1 MPNQIDAAHLTRLGS
16 SDLFVSRVGLGCWP
30 MSGISSLDV
39 TDELSIA
46 TIRAA
51 IHHGVNFF
59 DTAYSYGYDGR
70 SDRLLGQA
78 LRNDRDRA
86 VIAHKVGTHW
96 DELQQRVVDGRPE
109 TLIDQAQQCLLRL
122 DMNYVD
128 VMYLHCPDPSV
139 PIEES
144 AGAIAEICK
153 RGWAR
158 YAAVSN
164 VNSEQANRFAAVCP
178 IVAFQPFFNM
188 FQQDAVRELLPV
200 AMAHNVSMVCY
211 WVLMKGLLSGHLKRD
226 NVFDPSDRRL
236 TYPIFQGQAWQKA
249 QNVLD
254 RLRHIADEL
263 DCTVSQ
269 LVVAWSLTR
278 PGVSVA
284 LLGAKRPE
292 QIIESLQA
300 MHLKLDNEVIQQ
312 IDALVEDWPGLA

>member
-1 MPNQIDAAHLTRLGS
+1 MPNLIDAAHLTRLGT

-51 IHHGVNFF
+51 IDHGVNFF
-59 DTAYSYGYDGR
+59 DTAYAYGYDGR
-70 SDRLLGQA
+70 SDRLLGHS
-78 LRNDRDRA
+78 LRNVRDRA

-96 DELQQRVVDGRPE
+96 DELKQRVVDGRPE
-109 TLIDQAQQCLLRL
+109 TLIAQAQQCLLRL
-122 DMNYVD
+122 EMNYVD
-128 VMYLHCPDPSV
+128 IMYLHCPDPTV

-178 IVAFQPFFNM
+178 IVAFQPYFNM

-200 AMAHNVSMVCY
+200 AMSHNVSMVCY
-211 WVLMKGLLSGHLKRD
+211 WVLMKGLLSGRLKRD
-226 NVFDPSDRRL
+226 HVFDPSDRRL
-236 TYPIFQGQAWQKA
+236 TYPIFQGHAWQKA
-249 QNVLD
+249 QDVLD
-254 RLRHIADEL
+254 HLRHIADEL

-269 LVVAWSLTR
+269 LVVAWSLTK

-300 MHLKLDNEVIQQ
+300 MHLKLDTEVIQQ
-312 IDALVEDWPGLA
+312 IDALTQ